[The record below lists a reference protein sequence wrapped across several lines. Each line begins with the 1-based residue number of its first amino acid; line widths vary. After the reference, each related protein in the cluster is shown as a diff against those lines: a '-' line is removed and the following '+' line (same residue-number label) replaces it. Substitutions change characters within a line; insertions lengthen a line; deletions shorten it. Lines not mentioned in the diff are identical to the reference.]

1 MIAGLDEVKAQVES
15 PDKNTILLDTRSK
28 DEYDAGTIPES
39 VLLEYINNDYSD
51 GTYKPVEVIKIQ
63 YIENNIK
70 AKNNI
75 IMYCKT
81 SIRGAQTYLALYN
94 AGYRNLKLYDGAWVE
109 WSSKGNLPVQKMDPD
124 EPAPTKSQ
132 DAS

>member
-1 MIAGLDEVKAQVES
+1 MEL
-15 PDKNTILLDTRSK
+15 
-28 DEYDAGTIPES
+28 
-39 VLLEYINNDYSD
+39 INRLR
-51 GTYKPVEVIKIQ
+51 VIKIQ

-70 AKNNI
+70 SKNNI

-109 WSSKGNLPVQKMDPD
+109 WSSMGSLPIQKP
-124 EPAPTKSQ
+124 ETNENAPAPTAPSTQ